1 MQESG
6 SLVAVFD
13 GHLWPLRRWQLLV
26 AADDY
31 GVGPG
36 MRARLSELPDVLYE
50 DAAAVGRGL
59 ERAQVPRR
67 VRARR

>member
-1 MQESG
+1 MQNTG
-6 SLVAVFD
+6 PWTAVFE
-13 GHLWPLRRWQLLV
+13 GHPWPLHRWQLLV
-26 AADDY
+26 AADEY

-59 ERAQVPRR
+59 ERAQGPPR